1 MRFAIILLVILAVAC
16 SAGSMVTQEQSYA
29 WYAQHYS
36 ERTAAVILALH
47 LDDAFH
53 SWWFI
58 VICAFLCLNLLLCN
72 ITRLPQLLRRYHNGR
87 DSETALSSPGD
98 VSASGIH
105 DPETAFHAL
114 RMPSPA
120 ACSTAEGKKAL
131 YSSKNRFGMFGAWI
145 CHLGILL
152 LIAGFALGQI
162 TQEQYSAYGVPGQS
176 KVLANTD
183 LIVTIDDF
191 RVGLRED
198 DTVEQYTSDI
208 TVRRI
213 SDGES
218 RSASVSVNHPATLFG
233 MKFYQNSTGW
243 AARVRVLEN
252 EELLQEETVCA
263 GEYIRVKDKPDLVIY
278 FNAFYPDLVMTNGMP
293 STASG
298 SLNNPAYLYSVYYQ
312 EQVIGMNVLM
322 PDEVL
327 TIDDYTVSFSD
338 PQPYTLLQVKKDSF
352 TFLAL
357 IGGLLTMAGL
367 FLAFYIQPTAV
378 WAVCEDDGTWVFSGS
393 SRKGGPLFRE
403 QFLLALSGLQAG
415 ITEQ

>member
-1 MRFAIILLVILAVAC
+1 
-16 SAGSMVTQEQSYA
+16 
-29 WYAQHYS
+29 
-36 ERTAAVILALH
+36 
-47 LDDAFH
+47 
-53 SWWFI
+53 
-58 VICAFLCLNLLLCN
+58 
-72 ITRLPQLLRRYHNGR
+72 
-87 DSETALSSPGD
+87 
-98 VSASGIH
+98 
-105 DPETAFHAL
+105 
-114 RMPSPA
+114 
-120 ACSTAEGKKAL
+120 
-131 YSSKNRFGMFGAWI
+131 
-145 CHLGILL
+145 
-152 LIAGFALGQI
+152 
-162 TQEQYSAYGVPGQS
+162 
-176 KVLANTD
+176 
-183 LIVTIDDF
+183 
-191 RVGLRED
+191 
-198 DTVEQYTSDI
+198 
-208 TVRRI
+208 
-213 SDGES
+213 
-218 RSASVSVNHPATLFG
+218 